1 MGFSVYRPADRKFYY
16 VQWRDE
22 KTEKIKTKSTKQTT
36 LSDAYVWL
44 GANQNDLLNEKPI
57 EAPEDRLT
65 YDDAVERFVDQSL
78 KGKSPATIRRN
89 KSSLNKLKTTMAF
102 THLDEV
108 DSKLI
113 EKFTNKLYA
122 EKLSGFTIRTHLMI
136 VRKMLRWC
144 KRKGFVRKIPHF
156 EMPGSLE
163 GIRGRAITLEE
174 FERMI
179 KAIPEVVGENGKE
192 SWEFL
197 LYGLWWSGLR
207 ISEAMDL
214 HWTDDSNITID
225 FSGEYPMFAFQAH
238 AQKNRKMQ
246 YTPMAPE
253 FVEHIQNE
261 RRRGYVFNPLRRAK
275 PYHLRMETT
284 HVGKII
290 TKIGEEAKVV
300 VSKNRGKVK
309 YASAHDLRRS
319 FGDRWSWKIGERE
332 LQELMRHESIETTR
346 KFYAKRD
353 ASRSAKKIWDFFTNN
368 PTNTSENGAGSE
380 HSEKAKK

>member
-1 MGFSVYRPADRKFYY
+1 MGFSVYKPADRKFYY

-22 KTEKIKTKSTKQTT
+22 KTEKMKTKSTKQTS

-44 GANQNDLLNEKPI
+44 GANKEKLLKEEPVKLI
-57 EAPEDRLT
+57 SDRLT
-65 YDDAVERFVDQSL
+65 WDKAVERFVEQRL
-78 KGKSPATIRRN
+78 KGKSIATIRRN
-89 KSSLNKLKTTMAF
+89 KSSFKKLKDSVTF

-108 DSKLI
+108 DDALI
-113 EKFTNKLYA
+113 EKFTNKLYS

-136 VRKMLRWC
+136 IRKMLRWC
-144 KRKGFVRKIPHF
+144 RRKGYLGKIPHF

-179 KAIPEVVGENGKE
+179 KAIPEVVGEHGKD

-207 ISEAMDL
+207 ISEAMEL
-214 HWTDDSNITID
+214 HWTDDSNITVD
-225 FSGEYPMFAFQAH
+225 FSREYPMFCFQAH
-238 AQKNRKMQ
+238 AQKNRKLQ

-253 FVEHIQNE
+253 FVDHIKDQ

-275 PYHLRMETT
+275 PYHLRMDVT

-300 VSKNRGKVK
+300 VSKNKGKVK

-319 FGDRWSWKIGERE
+319 FGDRWSWKVDERE
-332 LQELMRHESIETTR
+332 LQELMRHESIETTK

-353 ASRSAKKIWDFFTNN
+353 ASRSAKKIWDFFTNTS
-368 PTNTSENGAGSE
+368 TNTLENEAESG
-380 HSEKAKK
+380 HSEQAEK